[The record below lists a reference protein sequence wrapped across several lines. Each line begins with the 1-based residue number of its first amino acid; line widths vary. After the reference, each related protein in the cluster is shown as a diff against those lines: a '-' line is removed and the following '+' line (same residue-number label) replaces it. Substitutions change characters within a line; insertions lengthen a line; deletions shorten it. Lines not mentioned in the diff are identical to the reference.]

1 LVESGRHESPVIHA
15 DQFLTNRA
23 YGSTAY
29 SFGEMFVHQLGAVVG
44 EKVLAQGLIRYYN
57 TCRFKHPEPIDFE
70 RVMEKESGLELDWY
84 FDEWINTTRTLDYGI
99 RSVLSV
105 NGDLRVEVER
115 IGEQLMPVDVRVER
129 RDGSSATFHIP
140 LSLQRGAKEAG
151 SEKLAFTVLAP
162 WQWTD
167 TGYVFTV
174 PGPIASVK
182 SIVLDPLNRTAEI
195 DVTNNAVS
203 FPDGVEGFLKP

>member
-1 LVESGRHESPVIHA
+1 
-15 DQFLTNRA
+15 
-23 YGSTAY
+23 
-29 SFGEMFVHQLGAVVG
+29 MFVYQLGAVVG
-44 EKVLAQGLIRYYN
+44 EKVLAEGLIRYYN

-99 RSVLSV
+99 RSVLAV

-129 RDGSSATFHIP
+129 RDGSSASYHIP

-151 SEKLAFTVLAP
+151 SEMHAFTVLAP

-167 TGYVFTV
+167 QSYVFTV

-182 SIVLDPLNRTAEI
+182 AIVLDPLNRTAEI
-195 DVTNNAVS
+195 DVTNNIVS